1 MLGEGLVFLVSDL
14 PAKAFIQ
21 RATSRRSERVW
32 IPACA
37 GKTAGWDGRGLGEGL
52 TSPLSRPDLNLA
64 AQDLRNHSAALS
76 GLFAE

>member
-32 IPACA
+32 IPAFA
-37 GKTAGWDGRGLGEGL
+37 GKTAGWDGRG
-52 TSPLSRPDLNLA
+52 
-64 AQDLRNHSAALS
+64 
-76 GLFAE
+76 FK